1 MKIDELRQKTVG
13 ELKIF
18 LNEERDRMRDERF
31 NLYSGKKKNIKII
44 HDGKLLIS
52 RIMTVIREKG

>member
-13 ELKIF
+13 ELKTF